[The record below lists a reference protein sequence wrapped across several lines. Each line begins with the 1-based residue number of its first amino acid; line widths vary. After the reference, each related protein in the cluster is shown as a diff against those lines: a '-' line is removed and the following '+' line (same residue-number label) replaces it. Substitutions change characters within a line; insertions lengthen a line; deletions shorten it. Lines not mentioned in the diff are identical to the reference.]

1 MLCSAGLSDT
11 SLFKV
16 KSAVL
21 SAFSSSV
28 NAKELCYP
36 LENTQSESKFS
47 RETFATDIDIN

>member
-21 SAFSSSV
+21 SGFSSSV
-28 NAKELCYP
+28 NAKELSYP
-36 LENTQSESKFS
+36 FENTQKAD
-47 RETFATDIDIN
+47 FAEKLLQQISI